1 MTWSTPTDPLIGR
14 TLGGKYVVETKLGSG
29 GFGAVYRAKQIP
41 VGRPVAV
48 KVAHP
53 DAPDRPLVRE
63 RFLREANALAR
74 MRCRAVAMFF
84 DFGEAEDGLMYM
96 VQEFVDGVTLADVL
110 QNGGRIVSL
119 RAIDVACAVLEAL
132 AEAHS
137 LGIVH
142 RDIKPANIMITRSAR
157 SDEQVKLLD
166 FGLAKSWL
174 DGWQDGRM
182 NTLTQENRIPG
193 TPGYMAPEMWN
204 QEALTGATDLY
215 AVGVLLY
222 RAVSGCLPFDN
233 MSLPRLMQAHVGTEP
248 PDPPANVDVPAGLI
262 AVIKRAMAKVP
273 SDRYATAA
281 EMDAALRNA
290 LPDETM
296 RLSPIDMNLVHSL
309 SGELEASAEN
319 EYTNPSTNEL
329 SVSDVSVVIDEPTI
343 KNPIGAGLPPIGVV
357 PVAAISPVASNTLLP
372 SGPLP
377 RAPQAAEPR
386 SATPLPRAP
395 QARAPQPRAPQPR
408 APQFVA
414 SRGATPTVHRA
425 VVPGRRAP
433 WGLILLGLVVGLI
446 VVALV
451 WVALQPGTPAQLV
464 VDPQPIPIAAD
475 VGIEVIKA
483 RPNAPITAAPWTG
496 PNPDA
501 APPSKAVPPT
511 DAAPP
516 TAGSQTPAS
525 KSRRVNRRNRRASTR
540 APSPA
545 QQAARLAKSIR
556 RDIAKCRCKAVP
568 ARLKALQSIDAG
580 LHGTLRSQY
589 QQACQLLGVGCLEDP

>member
-1 MTWSTPTDPLIGR
+1 MNDVFRPEPWVAYHVDLEAPPSRSDALTWSTPTDPLIGR
-14 TLGGKYVVETKLGSG
+14 TLGGKYVVESKLGSG
-29 GFGAVYRAKQIP
+29 GFGAVYRARQIP

-110 QNGGRIVSL
+110 QDGGRVVSL
-119 RAIDVACAVLEAL
+119 RAIDIACSVLEAL

-166 FGLAKSWL
+166 FGLAKSWQ
-174 DGWQDGRM
+174 DGWQDGRID
-182 NTLTQENRIPG
+182 TLTQENRIPG

-204 QEALTGATDLY
+204 QEPLTGATDLY

-222 RAVSGCLPFDN
+222 RAVSGCLPFDK
-233 MSLPRLMQAHVGTEP
+233 MSLPRLMQAHVGQEP
-248 PDPPANVDVPAGLI
+248 PDPPANVDVPSGLV

-273 SDRYATAA
+273 AQRYATAA
-281 EMDAALRNA
+281 EMDAALRSA

-296 RLSPIDMNLVHSL
+296 RLAPIDMDLVHTFY
-309 SGELEASAEN
+309 GEVEASAET

-329 SVSDVSVVIDEPTI
+329 SVSDVSVLMDEPTA
-343 KNPIGAGLPPIGVV
+343 KNPLNANFPLIEAAPLPPV
-357 PVAAISPVASNTLLP
+357 NF
-372 SGPLP
+372 
-377 RAPQAAEPR
+377 APAGAKRTQSMPAMD
-386 SATPLPRAP
+386 TPLPVP
-395 QARAPQPRAPQPR
+395 PM
-408 APQFVA
+408 
-414 SRGATPTVHRA
+414 GATPTVHRA
-425 VVPGRRAP
+425 SAPRRQTP
-433 WGLILLGLVVGLI
+433 WAVILLGVVVSLI
-446 VVALV
+446 IVALV
-451 WVALQPGTPAQLV
+451 WVAMQPGTPAHLV
-464 VDPQPIPIAAD
+464 VEPQPIPDLVD
-475 VGIEVIKA
+475 VGVEVIKA

-496 PNPDA
+496 PDPDA
-501 APPSKAVPPT
+501 ALVDAAQIP

-516 TAGSQTPAS
+516 TAE
-525 KSRRVNRRNRRASTR
+525 RRSPSTRTRRSPSTR
-540 APSPA
+540 APKRKPTPA
-545 QQAARLAKSIR
+545 QVAARLAKSIR
-556 RDIAKCRCKAVP
+556 RDIGKCRCKAVP
-568 ARLKALQSIDAG
+568 SRLKALQSIDAG
-580 LHGTLRSQY
+580 LHGKLRSQY
-589 QQACQLLGVGCLEDP
+589 QQACQLIGVGCLEDP